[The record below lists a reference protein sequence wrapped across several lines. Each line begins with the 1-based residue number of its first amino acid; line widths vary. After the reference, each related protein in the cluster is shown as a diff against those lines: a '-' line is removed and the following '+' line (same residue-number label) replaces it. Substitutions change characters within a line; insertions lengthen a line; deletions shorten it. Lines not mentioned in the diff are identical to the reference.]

1 MRSKP
6 KEIELLVTGLQPWEM
21 EAWDGFTLL
30 EDGLAFDPETA
41 RAGAEIVARVVADQ
55 LAAGNR
61 NVLKSLELGYSKL
74 RRGERFWPHQGKTPS
89 SKLIS
94 VFVAFNHLRISGGIK
109 RPSQVQVRAYLLAK
123 GFPISKQE
131 VSSHFKMLKLKKQS
145 RDARETGI
153 WNSFER
159 T

>member
-6 KEIELLVTGLQPWEM
+6 LEIELLATGLQPWEM

-74 RRGERFWPHQGKTPS
+74 RSGERRLERFWPHQGKMPS
-89 SKLIS
+89 SKLIC
-94 VFVAFNHLRISGGIK
+94 VFVAFDHLRFSGIK
-109 RPSQVQVRAYLLAK
+109 RPSQVQVRAYLKAK
-123 GFPISKQE
+123 GVPISKQE
-131 VSSHFKMLKLKKQS
+131 VSSHFKTLKLKKLS

-153 WNSFER
+153 WEKH
-159 T
+159 